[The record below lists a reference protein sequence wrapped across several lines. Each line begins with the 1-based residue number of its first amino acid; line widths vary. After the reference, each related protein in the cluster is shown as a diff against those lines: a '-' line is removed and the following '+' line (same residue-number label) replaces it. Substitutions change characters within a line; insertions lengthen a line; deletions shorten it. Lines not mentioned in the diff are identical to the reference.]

1 MKIFIGIG
9 TTHMQMVSTRLL
21 EESLLRHAGEHELVI
36 HSICEEPEYQD
47 IASLGA
53 LSVGTVFSLQRFL
66 VAKIGARYGCEF
78 AMHIDSDILCL
89 NDFNAMIRQ
98 FAASD
103 QFLCIA
109 SANPQFHQ
117 PVQSAV
123 LLTRTDARCQEFF
136 AKKLQDY
143 ISGSV
148 TYAQLMAS
156 LCDETVA
163 LRLEHIYNSRDF
175 VEDRTVFL
183 HYTDL
188 WTQPWVA
195 PFRKEGAVWLK
206 AHFSR
211 MTKDSAYR
219 ALVEEGVA
227 KGYYRPGLLEAA
239 PHRSLN
245 DFFFLPPQMKVYAE
259 RYPLLRLLPDRVL
272 GIMVQLFSGYRAVLN
287 VRTT

>member
-9 TTHMQMVSTRLL
+9 TTHMQLVSTRLL
-21 EESLLRHAGEHELVI
+21 EESLQRHAGGHELVI
-36 HSICEEPEYQD
+36 RSIYEEPEYQD
-47 IASLGA
+47 IASLGS

-66 VAKIGARYGCEF
+66 VAKIGARHGCEF

-89 NDFNAMIRQ
+89 NDFDPMIRQ

-103 QFLCIA
+103 TFLCIA
-109 SANPQFHQ
+109 SANPQFRQ

-136 AKKLQDY
+136 AKKLQGY
-143 ISGSV
+143 VSGAV

-156 LCDETVA
+156 LCDESVA

-195 PFRKEGAVWLK
+195 PFRKEGAIWLQ
-206 AHFSR
+206 AHFAR
-211 MTKDSAYR
+211 MAADSAYR

-227 KGYYRPGLLEAA
+227 KGYYRPGLLKPA
-239 PHRSLN
+239 PHRALK
-245 DFFFLPPQMKVYAE
+245 DLFFLPPQMKVYAG
-259 RYPLLRLLPDRVL
+259 RYPVLRWLPDQIL
-272 GIMVQLFSGYRAVLN
+272 GMMVQLFSGYRAGLN